1 MFSMVS
7 SYLSIAGQAF
17 KCGQTLFFRMK
28 SNPKSYVNVIRTIN
42 SCAVQARGMVFLKCV
57 CGGGGGGLIQT
68 YIKKGIQK
76 NSSYRNY
83 DSEEKR
89 F

>member
-57 CGGGGGGLIQT
+57 CGDGGAHPDL
-68 YIKKGIQK
+68 YKKGNSKEFILQK
-76 NSSYRNY
+76 LRQ
-83 DSEEKR
+83 
-89 F
+89 